1 MYTYELHLHTSE
13 TSRCGRSPARDMVAA
28 YYEKGFSGVCV
39 TDHFLN
45 GNSYANDPETWDGK
59 MDAFLKGYRA
69 AKAAGDELGLPVFF
83 GLEYTHLGGN
93 GEDYLLLG
101 IRPEHLY
108 GELRDCDKWSI
119 EYLVRVV
126 HDLGGIVIRAHPYRQ
141 ANYIARPGV
150 ERPGLPV
157 DAIEAFNAGNRE
169 ESYNLQAY
177 DYALR
182 EGKPLIAGSDTHQ
195 VETAATAYV
204 AFEEKPRD
212 YAELCDFIKAGKA
225 YVIYKQKYKAP
236 EASGA

>member
-1 MYTYELHLHTSE
+1 MYKYELHLHTRE

-28 YYEKGFSGVCV
+28 YCKKGFSGVCV

-45 GNSYANDPETWDGK
+45 GNSYANDPENWDAK
-59 MDAFLKGYRA
+59 MDAFLQGYRA
-69 AKAAGDELGLPVFF
+69 AKAAGDEMGLPVYF

-101 IRPEHLY
+101 LRPEHLY

-141 ANYIARPGV
+141 ASYIARAGV

-157 DAIEAFNAGNRE
+157 DAIEAFNAGNSQE
-169 ESYNLQAY
+169 IYNQQAY
-177 DYALR
+177 DYAIR
-182 EGKPLIAGSDTHQ
+182 EGKPIVAGSDTHQ
-195 VETAATAYV
+195 VETTATAYV

-212 YAELCDFIKAGKA
+212 YRELCDFIKTGKA
-225 YVIYKQKYKAP
+225 YVVYKQKYKLP
-236 EASGA
+236 EP